1 MQVMPLSAGK
11 ESDME
16 SEQNK
21 RMTKDAIIQELIALL
36 NQSQQKEAANSVY
49 EMAAL
54 IDGMEQKLDLVTEEL
69 LSVRKQLE
77 RMEQEKANKSLKA
90 VLKKSVDS
98 LE

>member
-1 MQVMPLSAGK
+1 MPLSAGK
-11 ESDME
+11 ERDME
-16 SEQNK
+16 PEQNK

-36 NQSQQKEAANSVY
+36 NQSQQKEAANSVF

-77 RMEQEKANKSLKA
+77 RMEQEKSK
-90 VLKKSVDS
+90 
-98 LE
+98 

>member
-1 MQVMPLSAGK
+1 
-11 ESDME
+11 ME
-16 SEQNK
+16 PEQNK

-36 NQSQQKEAANSVY
+36 NQSQQKEAANSVF

-98 LE
+98 LEWC

>member
-90 VLKKSVDS
+90 VLKSRWIP
-98 LE
+98 

>member
-77 RMEQEKANKSLKA
+77 RMEQEKQRRLVAY
-90 VLKKSVDS
+90 
-98 LE
+98 

>member
-77 RMEQEKANKSLKA
+77 RMEQEKQINL
-90 VLKKSVDS
+90 
-98 LE
+98 